1 MRTRGKRQR
10 YTYDEEEDFDSD
22 NLSVRRSGRQ
32 SARDTPA
39 APSGPTVTASGRQV
53 RSRAIG
59 LYGETLHSGQVTD
72 HGSSVNG
79 DYVRSDMSEEPQ
91 LGHGRATRAANRGT
105 NSGRALGRRLDS
117 EDDEDA
123 TSWDGGDDDD
133 EEEEEADQME
143 LDDDEQDAAAN
154 SSENE
159 DEQQSLIVTLHYR
172 KGASDAPAAHNQ
184 EDTVMTNC
192 VDDEIAAPKQALPD
206 SSAATA
212 LVPNGLP
219 AVSEQLPVIAAAHQ
233 APANNTDTLPKL
245 DGFFSAPTPPYS
257 APDEAPKSQQPPIEV
272 SPTSVS
278 APPQQSAPTPTASWQ

>member
-10 YTYDEEEDFDSD
+10 YTYDDEEDFDSD

-53 RSRAIG
+53 RSRATG

-105 NSGRALGRRLDS
+105 TNDRALGRTLDS

-123 TSWDGGDDDD
+123 TSWDGGDDD
-133 EEEEEADQME
+133 EEEPDQME
-143 LDDDEQDAAAN
+143 LDDNEHDAAGD
-154 SSENE
+154 SSDEG

-172 KGASDAPAAHNQ
+172 KGASAAPDD
-184 EDTVMTNC
+184 EDTVMTNG
-192 VDDEIAAPKQALPD
+192 VDDETAASKEVLAEPSAAPVLL
-206 SSAATA
+206 S
-212 LVPNGLP
+212 NGLP
-219 AVSEQLPVIAAAHQ
+219 ITSEQPPVIPTTHQ
-233 APANNTDTLPKL
+233 APANNTDILPKL
-245 DGFFSAPTPPYS
+245 EGFFSAPTPPYS
-257 APDEAPKSQQPPIEV
+257 APDEAPKLQQQPPIDV
-272 SPTSVS
+272 SPTSTS
-278 APPQQSAPTPTASWQ
+278 APPPQSAPTHTASWQ

>member
-22 NLSVRRSGRQ
+22 NLSARRSGRQ

-39 APSGPTVTASGRQV
+39 APSGPTVTASGRHV
-53 RSRAIG
+53 RSRATG

-105 NSGRALGRRLDS
+105 TNDRALGRTFDS

-123 TSWDGGDDDD
+123 TSWDGGDDD
-133 EEEEEADQME
+133 EEEADQMD
-143 LDDDEQDAAAN
+143 LDDNEHDAPGDL
-154 SSENE
+154 SEE
-159 DEQQSLIVTLHYR
+159 GDEQQSLIVTLHYR
-172 KGASDAPAAHNQ
+172 KGASDASAALDH
-184 EDTVMTNC
+184 EDTVMTNG
-192 VDDEIAAPKQALPD
+192 VDDETATSKEALAQP
-206 SSAATA
+206 STATV
-212 LVPNGLP
+212 LLSNCLP
-219 AVSEQLPVIAAAHQ
+219 ASSEQPAFIPTTHQ
-233 APANNTDTLPKL
+233 PPANNTDALPKL

-257 APDEAPKSQQPPIEV
+257 APDEAPQPQQQPLIDV
-272 SPTSVS
+272 SPTSIS
-278 APPQQSAPTPTASWQ
+278 APPPHSAPTPTASWQ